1 MRKRIPFALHRIING
16 LTDFIIHVKK
26 ILNKSQMHSMI
37 EKTPIP
43 EVWKD
48 TEHPKIENPTPVFWK
63 ENTVDG
69 SELQRSPVDR
79 SDR

>member
-1 MRKRIPFALHRIING
+1 
-16 LTDFIIHVKK
+16 
-26 ILNKSQMHSMI
+26 MHSMI